1 MYKLVL
7 LFFVFFNPTVAS
19 LAADSGPAPV
29 ATVENKELKKA
40 RDSIAKKDWPA
51 AIVVLEPY
59 TKNTANDADG
69 FNLLGYSYR
78 NIKRYDESLV
88 AYKRA
93 LEIDPKHRG
102 AHEYIGIAYIQ
113 MSQLAN
119 AKIHLDAL
127 DKICTFSCEEYRD
140 LKKAYLA
147 ATSTT
152 K

>member
-1 MYKLVL
+1 MYKFVL
-7 LFFVFFNPTVAS
+7 LFFVLMHSTFAS
-19 LAADSGPAPV
+19 LAADTTSPAPV
-29 ATVENKELKKA
+29 PVENKELKKA
-40 RDSIAKKDWPA
+40 RESISKKDWIA
-51 AIVVLEPY
+51 AVTVLEPY
-59 TKNTANDADG
+59 TKNTTNDADG

-78 NIKRYDESLV
+78 NLKRYDESLV
-88 AYKRA
+88 AYKKA

-113 MSQLAN
+113 MSQLTN

-127 DKICTFSCEEYRD
+127 DKICTLSCEEYRD
-140 LKKAYLA
+140 LKKSYLA

>member
-1 MYKLVL
+1 
-7 LFFVFFNPTVAS
+7 
-19 LAADSGPAPV
+19 
-29 ATVENKELKKA
+29 
-40 RDSIAKKDWPA
+40 
-51 AIVVLEPY
+51 
-59 TKNTANDADG
+59 
-69 FNLLGYSYR
+69 LGYSYR

>member
-1 MYKLVL
+1 MYKFVL
-7 LFFVFFNPTVAS
+7 LFFVLMHSTFAS
-19 LAADSGPAPV
+19 LAADTTSPAPV
-29 ATVENKELKKA
+29 PVENKELKKA
-40 RDSIAKKDWPA
+40 RESISKKDWIA
-51 AIVVLEPY
+51 AVTVLEPY

-78 NIKRYDESLV
+78 NLKRYNESLV
-88 AYKRA
+88 AYKKA

-119 AKIHLDAL
+119 AKVHLDAL
-127 DKICTFSCEEYRD
+127 DKICTLSCEEYRD

-147 ATSTT
+147 ATSSA

>member
-1 MYKLVL
+1 MYKFVL
-7 LFFVFFNPTVAS
+7 LFFVFFNPTIAA
-19 LAADSGPAPV
+19 LAADTSPAPV
-29 ATVENKELKKA
+29 ASENKVLKKA
-40 RDSIAKKDWPA
+40 RESIAKKDWPA

-78 NIKRYDESLV
+78 NLKRYDESLV
-88 AYKRA
+88 AYKKA

-127 DKICTFSCEEYRD
+127 DKICTLSCEEYRD
-140 LKKAYLA
+140 LKKAYVA
-147 ATSTT
+147 ATSTS

>member
-1 MYKLVL
+1 MYKFVL
-7 LFFVFFNPTVAS
+7 LFFVFFNPTVAA
-19 LAADSGPAPV
+19 LAADTSPSPV
-29 ATVENKELKKA
+29 AAENKELKKA
-40 RDSIAKKDWPA
+40 RESIAKNDWPA

-78 NIKRYDESLV
+78 NLKRYDESLV
-88 AYKRA
+88 AYKKA

-127 DKICTFSCEEYRD
+127 DKICTLSCEEYRD

-147 ATSTT
+147 ATSAA

>member
-7 LFFVFFNPTVAS
+7 LFFVLMHSTFAS
-19 LAADSGPAPV
+19 LAADITSPTPV
-29 ATVENKELKKA
+29 TFELQKA
-40 RDSIAKKDWPA
+40 RESIAKKNWA
-51 AIVVLEPY
+51 AAVAVLEPY
-59 TKNTANDADG
+59 TKNNTNDADG

-88 AYKRA
+88 AYKKA

-119 AKIHLDAL
+119 AKVHLDAL
-127 DKICTFSCEEYRD
+127 DKICTLSCEEYRD

-147 ATSTT
+147 ATSST

>member
-7 LFFVFFNPTVAS
+7 VFLVFFNPTVAL
-19 LAADSGPAPV
+19 LAADTTPAPV
-29 ATVENKELKKA
+29 TFELQKA
-40 RDSIAKKDWPA
+40 RESIAKKNWA
-51 AIVVLEPY
+51 AAVAVLEPY

-78 NIKRYDESLV
+78 NLKRYDESLI
-88 AYKRA
+88 AYKKA

-127 DKICTFSCEEYRD
+127 DKICTLSCEEYRD

>member
-1 MYKLVL
+1 MYKLAF

-19 LAADSGPAPV
+19 LAADISPAPV
-29 ATVENKELKKA
+29 AAVENKELKKA
-40 RDSIAKKDWPA
+40 RESIVKKDWPA

-102 AHEYIGIAYIQ
+102 AHEYIGMAYIQ